1 MTVQWGVDALCRSC
15 RGTGQRNERQCLS
28 CAGTGVVREPQAVAR
43 RDDPETS
50 VAAAASVERIRASQ
64 LIVLEALRYC
74 GPMTDEKLVSL
85 PVVQRSMSESGAR
98 TRRSELVGKGLVV
111 DSGRRERLASG
122 RRSIVWMA
130 SE

>member
-50 VAAAASVERIRASQ
+50 VAAAASVERIRESQ
-64 LIVLEALRYC
+64 RVILDTLRLY
-74 GPMTDEKLVSL
+74 GPLSDEGIWHEL
-85 PVVQRSMSESGAR
+85 PDDFDISPSGAR
-98 TRRSELVGKGLVV
+98 TRRSELVGKGLVR

-122 RRSIVWMA
+122 RLAVVWMA
-130 SE
+130 AE